1 MNWKEMERVG
11 WVWAPRTGGLPACQH
26 SPACRNFVS
35 APTPAHTPALAL
47 YSRQSDCRGRIFR
60 FCAEK
65 KALILSFQ
73 LIINYLAPNDC
84 RRVWRK
90 RALARRRRGTPR
102 RRLCFRPIWLRA
114 ILKSPASQIK
124 LNCGSHVWL
133 CFSSASL
140 AACVEWLYFP
150 TADDLFYIS
159 LSWPKSH
166 FTACDRRRW
175 WRKILVYS
183 KSFCF

>member
-1 MNWKEMERVG
+1 
-11 WVWAPRTGGLPACQH
+11 LPACQH

-65 KALILSFQ
+65 EALILSFQ

-84 RRVWRK
+84 RRVWRE
-90 RALARRRRGTPR
+90 RALARRRRGTRR
-102 RRLCFRPIWLRA
+102 RRLCFRPFWLRA

-124 LNCGSHVWL
+124 LNCGSHVRL
-133 CFSSASL
+133 YFSSVSL
-140 AACVEWLYFP
+140 AACVKFIFRRRM
-150 TADDLFYIS
+150 TCFTS

-183 KSFCF
+183 KSFCC